1 MSRPENTGASDSPAQ
16 DLERDQALR
25 LRRLAMS
32 FASYLVTFSIVV
44 YCWAQ
49 GMISL
54 LVTAGFL
61 VFASLINATFWWL
74 IHTGRNLKFHD
85 PSMTSA
91 QMIVSLLPPIW
102 VMAFLDAG
110 QARAIFLLI
119 AVVPMLF
126 GILALTTRQFIVVG
140 VWFFALY
147 GLLHL
152 GLWAYRPEVLNG
164 ELEILQTVAFAL
176 VMAEI
181 TVIGGFI
188 SSLRGKLRQR
198 NLELGEAMEQI
209 RELVNVDALT
219 GVYNRR
225 RLFEVITEESNR
237 YSRMPGSFSICLMD
251 IDHFKEVNDSYGHQ
265 VGDTIL
271 QAVARS
277 VTDGLRTIDC
287 FGRYGGEEF
296 LLVLPQTPLKGA
308 HIKAERVR
316 EAIEGLTFPEI
327 GNDFRITV
335 SVGVAEYHR
344 EESTDDTLLRA
355 DQALY
360 AAKHDGRNNV
370 KLAPAQVP
378 QKSSLSAP
386 SFRPV

>member
-1 MSRPENTGASDSPAQ
+1 
-16 DLERDQALR
+16 
-25 LRRLAMS
+25 MS
-32 FASYLVTFSIVV
+32 FGSYMVTFSIVV
-44 YCWAQ
+44 YCWVQ
-49 GMISL
+49 GLISL
-54 LVTAGFL
+54 GVTVGFL

-102 VMAFLDAG
+102 VMAFLEAG

-152 GLWAYRPEVLNG
+152 GLWAYRPEVLNS

-181 TVIGGFI
+181 TIIGGFI

-219 GVYNRR
+219 DVYNRR
-225 RLFEVITEESNR
+225 RLFEVISEESNR

-251 IDHFKEVNDSYGHQ
+251 IDHFKEVNDTYGHQ
-265 VGDTIL
+265 AGDMIL

-277 VTDGLRTIDC
+277 VKDGLRTIDC

-296 LLVLPQTPLKGA
+296 LLVLPQTPLEGA
-308 HIKAERVR
+308 RIKAERVR
-316 EAIEGLTFPEI
+316 ETIERLTFPDI
-327 GNDFRITV
+327 GDDFRVTV
-335 SVGVAEYHR
+335 SIGVAEYHR

-370 KLAPAQVP
+370 KLAATRTP
-378 QKSSLSAP
+378 QKSPLSAP
-386 SFRPV
+386 SVRPI